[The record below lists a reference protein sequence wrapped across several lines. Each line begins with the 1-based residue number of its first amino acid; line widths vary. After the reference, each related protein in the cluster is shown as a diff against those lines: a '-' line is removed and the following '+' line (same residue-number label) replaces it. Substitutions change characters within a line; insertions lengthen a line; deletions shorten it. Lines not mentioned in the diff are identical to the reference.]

1 MEELKME
8 LMNIVAQIEK
18 EQLEARIK
26 EELSSVGKKR
36 LMEACR
42 AMHRSRNGNK
52 TIRTCKGLKAPRRE
66 TTA

>member
-26 EELSSVGKKR
+26 EELSSVGKKDLWKLVERCIEVGTAIR
-36 LMEACR
+36 LYELV
-42 AMHRSRNGNK
+42 K
-52 TIRTCKGLKAPRRE
+52 D
-66 TTA
+66 